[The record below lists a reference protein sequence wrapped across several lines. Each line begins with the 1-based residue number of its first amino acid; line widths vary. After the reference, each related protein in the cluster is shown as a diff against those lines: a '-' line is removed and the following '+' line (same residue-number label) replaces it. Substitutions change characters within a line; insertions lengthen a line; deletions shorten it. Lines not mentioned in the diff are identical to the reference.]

1 MPAPAQLLKLIERF
15 NRNRDDYRKGKFN
28 ETQLRIDYL
37 NPLFELLGWDISNRA
52 GHSEDERDVIH
63 EDHITVDGATKA
75 PDYCFRIGGKRKFFL
90 EAKKPSV
97 NIKDDIAPAFQL
109 RRYAWSAKLPL
120 SILSDFEEIA
130 IYDCRINPDRLDRA
144 SVARISYFTF
154 DQLADRW
161 EEFAAIFSRNAV
173 LNGSLDTFAKK
184 SKTKRGTEQVDDAFL
199 KEIEGWRE
207 SLAKDIAK
215 RNTALTQAELN
226 DAVQRTIDR
235 IIFLRIC
242 EDRGIEEYGRLQ
254 ALKNGTNTY
263 ARLMQLFHQADARY
277 NSGLFHF
284 RHEKGESESPDQLTP
299 DLHISDAVLKEIF
312 RRLYYPDSPYEF
324 SVIPASILGQVYEQ
338 FLGKVILLDAKHRAT
353 VEEKP
358 EVRKAGGVYYTPEY
372 IAEYIVNNTVGKLV
386 EGKTPTEVATL
397 RVLDPACGSGSFLL
411 VAYDFLLSWH
421 RTWYEEH
428 EPKKLAAKKNAPV
441 YSVTL
446 PAAPGETEPTTVWRL
461 TTAEKKRILLA
472 NIYGVDIDR
481 QAVEVTKLSLLLKML
496 EGESE
501 QTLGKQMK
509 LMHDRVLPDLCNNI
523 KCGNSLISSDFYDDP
538 ANAHLDLAER
548 QRINA
553 FDWNDEFPE
562 IMKRGGFDAVIG
574 NPPYGF
580 HQIYLSNFKKFFK
593 EKFVSSQGSYEN
605 YLLFYEK
612 SLKLLRNGGVHGY
625 IVPVTWLTIPSAKSL
640 RKFII
645 DNYWINQI
653 CWLPEMVF
661 ENAQVNTLISIIV
674 KSESKFV
681 EVRIHQS
688 LDLSAQ
694 PSASQLIKQTKLI
707 DEDYSINIFSNESD
721 DIILSKIEY
730 HTKLSD
736 IAKPC
741 SGYNPYEVGKGFDLD
756 GKPHTK
762 ETIKSRPYHSD
773 KKISH
778 EWKPE
783 IIGRNISRYSLNI
796 SKDRWIKY
804 GIWLAAP
811 RDLNNFIGNRILVQ
825 EITGGKDKRIIAT
838 FTNIELYHSR
848 DVIPIKF
855 ENNAIDP
862 KYVLA
867 IINSKL
873 ITYYHHKRNP
883 KAQKGLFPKVLVS
896 DLAKIPIPIGDPTI
910 MVKLSQLVDSIM
922 NANVVL
928 KTSKNQNEIDFLEKE
943 IRQTDKKIDRL
954 VYELYGLTEEEIA
967 IVEGEG

>member
-1 MPAPAQLLKLIERF
+1 MSAPAQLLPLIERF
-15 NRNRDDYRKGKFN
+15 KSNRDNYRKGKFN

-37 NPLFELLGWDISNRA
+37 NPLFELLGWDIANRV
-52 GHSEDERDVIH
+52 GLPEDEREVIH
-63 EDHITVDGATKA
+63 EDQIKIDGATKA
-75 PDYCFRIGGKRKFFL
+75 PDYCFRINGKRKFFL

-154 DQLADRW
+154 DQLADMW
-161 EEFAAIFSRNAV
+161 EEFSSIFSREAV
-173 LNGSLDTFAKK
+173 VNGSLDAFAKK
-184 SKTKRGTEQVDDAFL
+184 SKTKRGTDHVDDAFL

-215 RNTALTQAELN
+215 RNTTLTQAELH

-299 DLHISDAVLKEIF
+299 DLHIGDAPLKEIF

-338 FLGKVILLDAKHRAT
+338 FLGKVILLDNKHNAT

-372 IAEYIVNNTVGKLV
+372 IAEYIVNNTVGNLV
-386 EGKTPTEVATL
+386 EGKTPKEVATL

-411 VAYDFLLSWH
+411 VAYDFLLGWH
-421 RTWYEEH
+421 RNWYQDHDPEGH
-428 EPKKLAAKKNAPV
+428 AARKNPPIYRV
-441 YSVTL
+441 LL
-446 PAAPGETEPTTVWRL
+446 PAVPGETEATTVWRL

-509 LMHDRVLPDLCNNI
+509 LMHDRVLPDLGNNI
-523 KCGNSLISSDFYDDP
+523 KCGNSLISSDFYDDH
-538 ANAHLDLAER
+538 ANATLDLPER

-553 FDWNDEFPE
+553 FDWEDEFPT
-562 IMKRGGFDAVIG
+562 IMKNGGFDAVIG
-574 NPPYGF
+574 NPPYGAELTTAERQYLDAKF
-580 HQIYLSNFKKFFK
+580 QIGNNDTAALFMVMQLQELLTKNALGGFIVPKTFAYASNWKKTRAVVLPYI
-593 EKFVSSQGSYEN
+593 EKFIDVSKVWKEVKLEQVIYFAQKNKSNSYISGKRMGGHILELGDVDKEICKNFDFILNSISQAELSVALKMVSSN
-605 YLLFYEK
+605 
-612 SLKLLRNGGVHGY
+612 R
-625 IVPVTWLTIPSAKSL
+625 
-640 RKFII
+640 FIN
-645 DNYWINQI
+645 DEFINQRGAM
-653 CWLPEMVF
+653 L
-661 ENAQVNTLISIIV
+661 Q
-674 KSESKFV
+674 
-681 EVRIHQS
+681 
-688 LDLSAQ
+688 
-694 PSASQLIKQTKLI
+694 
-707 DEDYSINIFSNESD
+707 
-721 DIILSKIEY
+721 SKIINQ
-730 HTKLSD
+730 KSD
-736 IAKPC
+736 YKVI
-741 SGYNPYEVGKGFDLD
+741 
-756 GKPHTK
+756 
-762 ETIKSRPYHSD
+762 
-773 KKISH
+773 
-778 EWKPE
+778 
-783 IIGRNISRYSLNI
+783 
-796 SKDRWIKY
+796 
-804 GIWLAAP
+804 
-811 RDLNNFIGNRILVQ
+811 
-825 EITGGKDKRIIAT
+825 GGKQINRYGLETNSVKGWIDIEAVDDNKAFANGDSVIVQNIIAHIQNPVDHIQIIAT
-838 FTNIELYHSR
+838 ISSEK
-848 DVIPIKF
+848 DVVILDTVNQLKPIGHI
-855 ENNAIDP
+855 NNH
-862 KYVLA
+862 LLLG

-873 ITYYHHKRNP
+873 ISWYVYRFIFAKAIRTMHFDSPVTKRIPLPKKLQSKNLEQRVREVLELKRNYQQ
-883 KAQKGLFPKVLVS
+883 A
-896 DLAKIPIPIGDPTI
+896 
-910 MVKLSQLVDSIM
+910 
-922 NANVVL
+922 
-928 KTSKNQNEIDFLEKE
+928 KTSQDKTFLTRQIE
-943 IRQTDKKIDRL
+943 QTDKKIDRL

-967 IVEGEG
+967 IVEG